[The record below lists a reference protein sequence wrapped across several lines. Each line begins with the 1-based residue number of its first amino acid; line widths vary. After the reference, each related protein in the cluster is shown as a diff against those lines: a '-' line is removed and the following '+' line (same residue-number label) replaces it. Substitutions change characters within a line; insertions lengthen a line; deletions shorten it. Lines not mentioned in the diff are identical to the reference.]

1 MTTTSLD
8 HAPLADSN
16 QALLADWFES
26 SESLTEITARH
37 GVSLLALAQWA
48 TRPDIAAMIQT
59 LRHLHETRA
68 QHQATVAAKEAIA
81 TLHAIAATDRP
92 TNAQEIARRAAAGIL
107 KIAFPDRRKSTT
119 RENPTSKAH
128 SSQSPG
134 TAAQPST
141 APAAAP
147 NPAPPAATPQHHATA
162 HAQRSEAS
170 PQPDQQARAAGYPQE
185 SDRPQPAFDERAER
199 ASRDEHQEP
208 HEHQEQDTHAEHIA
222 HPASHTH
229 HAHSSTG

>member
-8 HAPLADSN
+8 HAPLADSD

-26 SESLTEITARH
+26 SESLTEIAARH

-68 QHQATVAAKEAIA
+68 QLQATIAAKEAIA

-119 RENPTSKAH
+119 SENPTSKAH

-199 ASRDEHQEP
+199 GSRDEPHEHQ
-208 HEHQEQDTHAEHIA
+208 EHQEQDTHAEHIA

>member
-8 HAPLADSN
+8 HAPLADSD

-26 SESLTEITARH
+26 SESLTEITSRH

-68 QHQATVAAKEAIA
+68 QLQATIAAKEAIA

-119 RENPTSKAH
+119 SENPTSKAH
-128 SSQSPG
+128 SSQSPA

-199 ASRDEHQEP
+199 ASRDEHHEP